1 MECKAI
7 QTEVSRDWKTG
18 KVKIEYTI
26 ESGCT
31 PEDIEQAAGKILR
44 LKVVKWREKRSLDA
58 NAYYWTLLTKLSDK
72 LTISKPYAHNLM
84 LRRYGQPEVIDG
96 RMVYAVLP
104 DSDGGTRIADEAET
118 YHIKPTSEVK
128 IGTGGM
134 RFRTYI
140 MLRGSSTYNT
150 TEMSKLIDGLVSE
163 CREQGIETLPPE
175 ELERMMQDYEQN
187 RRKR

>member
-58 NAYYWTLLTKLSDK
+58 NAYYWTLLTKL
-72 LTISKPYAHNLM
+72 
-84 LRRYGQPEVIDG
+84 
-96 RMVYAVLP
+96 
-104 DSDGGTRIADEAET
+104 AD
-118 YHIKPTSEVK
+118 
-128 IGTGGM
+128 
-134 RFRTYI
+134 
-140 MLRGSSTYNT
+140 
-150 TEMSKLIDGLVSE
+150 
-163 CREQGIETLPPE
+163 
-175 ELERMMQDYEQN
+175 
-187 RRKR
+187 